1 MILYSPYYDWRFSR
15 NFKDMIRKS
24 ATDIPSADVRSTEI
38 SAGMHERLVFMDF
51 RCFFLGELRRTDLMG
66 RFGIGTAAATR
77 DIAYY
82 RRVMGAKIQLE
93 AVRKVY
99 QPTKSFSPVFA
110 HDVQRALAG
119 LSRGFGETQ
128 MTKQRPLLPCE
139 IPPQLCN
146 PRVEIVAAITR
157 AINQKRPV
165 EVRYSS
171 FSSGETTR
179 QIVPYALADNGL
191 RWHVRAFDR
200 RRRQFIDL
208 VLTRIHDVRE
218 RRTGE
223 VDETESFEHDL
234 EWGRVLELE
243 LVAHPKEEHPEI
255 VAMDYNMKDG
265 VVRVRVRAALASYL
279 LRQWIVDCSPD
290 HSLTDTEYRLWLRN
304 TPILYGIANAHLA
317 PGHRL

>member
-1 MILYSPYYDWRFSR
+1 MIGKPHANPQSSPART
-15 NFKDMIRKS
+15 
-24 ATDIPSADVRSTEI
+24 AEI

-66 RFGIGTAAATR
+66 RFGISTAAATR

-82 RRVMGAKIQLE
+82 RRTLGGKIQLE
-93 AVRKVY
+93 PVRKVY
-99 QPTKSFSPVFA
+99 QPTKNFSPMFV
-110 HDVQRALAG
+110 HDVQRALAA

-128 MTKQRPLLPCE
+128 TAKQRPLLPCE

-157 AINQKRPV
+157 AISQSRPV

-171 FSSGETTR
+171 FSSGETAR
-179 QIVPYALADNGL
+179 QIVPFALADNGL

-200 RRRQFIDL
+200 KRNEFIDL

-218 RRTGE
+218 RPDRE
-223 VDETESFEHDL
+223 VNENESPEHDL

-243 LVAHPKEEHPEI
+243 LVAHPKEKYPAI
-255 VAMDYNMKDG
+255 VAMDYGMKDG
-265 VVRVRVRAALASYL
+265 VLRVRVRAALASYL
-279 LRQWIVDCSPD
+279 LRQWIVDCSTD
-290 HSLTDTEYRLWLRN
+290 HSLTATEYRLWLRN

-317 PGHRL
+317 PGHKPSTL

>member
-1 MILYSPYYDWRFSR
+1 VIGSFRR
-15 NFKDMIRKS
+15 NFKDMIGKS
-24 ATDIPSADVRSTEI
+24 RANPHSGSVRSTEI

-66 RFGIGTAAATR
+66 RFGISTAAATR

-82 RRVMGAKIQLE
+82 RRVLGGKIQLDP
-93 AVRKVY
+93 VRKVY
-99 QPTKSFSPVFA
+99 QSTKNFSPMFV
-110 HDVQRALAG
+110 HDVQRALAA
-119 LSRGFGETQ
+119 LFRGFGETQ
-128 MTKQRPLLPCE
+128 TTKQRPLLPCE
-139 IPPQLCN
+139 IPPRLCN

-179 QIVPYALADNGL
+179 QI
-191 RWHVRAFDR
+191 AFDR
-200 RRRQFIDL
+200 KRHEFIDL

-218 RRTGE
+218 RHIAE
-223 VDETESFEHDL
+223 VDEVESAEHDL

-243 LVAHPKEEHPEI
+243 LVPHPKEKYPAI
-255 VAMDYNMKDG
+255 VAMDYSMKDE

-290 HSLTDTEYRLWLRN
+290 HSLTGTEYRLWLRN
-304 TPILYGIANAHLA
+304 APILYGIANAHLA
-317 PGHRL
+317 PGHEPAPAL